1 MEDWKEGKYKRV
13 YNATVD
19 YVESR
24 KNDDTDFTIEE
35 LEQML
40 EAKYISQGTGN
51 RSEIDQLM
59 SDATIA
65 ALQACLVSWK
75 KEKGL
80 L

>member
-1 MEDWKEGKYKRV
+1 MEDWKERKYKSV

-19 YVESR
+19 HVESR
-24 KNDDTDFTIEE
+24 KNDDPDFSIEE

-40 EAKYISQGTGN
+40 EAKYINEGTGN

-65 ALQACLVSWK
+65 ALQACLVNWK

>member
-1 MEDWKEGKYKRV
+1 MEDWKEGKYKNV

-19 YVESR
+19 YIESR
-24 KNDDTDFTIEE
+24 KTDDPDFTIEE

-40 EAKYISQGTGN
+40 EAKYVNEGTGN
-51 RSEIDQLM
+51 RSEIDQLT

-65 ALQACLVSWK
+65 ALQACLVNWK

>member
-24 KNDDTDFTIEE
+24 RNDDSDFTIEE

-40 EAKYISQGTGN
+40 EAKYLNEGTGN

-59 SDATIA
+59 LDATIA
-65 ALQACLVSWK
+65 ALQACLVNWK

>member
-1 MEDWKEGKYKRV
+1 MEDWKQVKYKSV
-13 YNATVD
+13 YNSTVD
-19 YVESR
+19 YIESR
-24 KNDDTDFTIEE
+24 KRDDPDFTVEE

-40 EAKYISQGTGN
+40 ETKYINEGMGN

-65 ALQACLVSWK
+65 ALQACLVNWK

-80 L
+80 P